1 MKIDGREIAG
11 EILEELKTKV
21 AKLKKKRIIPMLAII
36 LVGNDPASVTYVRQK
51 ELKAQSIGAKTI
63 IKQFSPKI
71 SELKLIQT
79 IQQFNNNSNIHGII
93 VQQPLPFHIDVK
105 AVTLA
110 INPKKDIDGFNPKS
124 KFQSPIAKAVLKI
137 LKKVYIYTPRVE
149 PQFITPR
156 VEPQFIKWLK
166 SKKIVVIGKG
176 ETGGKPIIDTLQKI
190 EIQPLI
196 VDSKTINHELL
207 TKNTDIII
215 SAVGKENIIN
225 SKMIKKGVILISV
238 GLHKGKD
245 GKLHGDYEEKDIR
258 HIASFYTPTPG
269 GVGPVNVAMLLSNLL
284 KAVEN

>member
-124 KFQSPIAKAVLKI
+124 KFKSPISLAVIKI
-137 LKKVYIYTPRVE
+137 LKKVYTYTPRVE
-149 PQFITPR
+149 PQFNN
-156 VEPQFIKWLK
+156 WLK
-166 SKKIVVIGKG
+166 NKKIVVIGKG
-176 ETGGKPIIDTLQKI
+176 ETGGKPIIESLEKI
-190 EIQPLI
+190 GIEPMI
-196 VDSKTINHELL
+196 VDSKTMNHELL
-207 TKNTDIII
+207 TKKADIII
-215 SAVGKENIIN
+215 SAVGKENIVN

-238 GLHKGKD
+238 GLHKDKD
-245 GKLHGDYEEKDIR
+245 GKLHGDYEEKEVWN
-258 HIASFYTPTPG
+258 IASFYTPTPG
-269 GVGPVNVAMLLSNLL
+269 GVGPVNVAMLLENLII
-284 KAVEN
+284 ASESVT